1 MEPNLSIARPRR
13 RGKDP
18 TSFTNTC
25 GSNTPPAVVI
35 VTIGG
40 ARVSRMV
47 PHPQYP
53 GMFKDVPA
61 TNWQDLAPAAT
72 EEVRSCRHGGRKRL
86 ALAFPCPAA
95 LAALAVW
102 SEEGG
107 AQ

>member
-1 MEPNLSIARPRR
+1 MTTA
-13 RGKDP
+13 
-18 TSFTNTC
+18 
-25 GSNTPPAVVI
+25 AVVI

-61 TNWQDLAPAAT
+61 ANWQDLAPAAA
-72 EEVRSCRHGGRKRL
+72 EEVHACQQGRRKRL

-95 LAALAVW
+95 LAARAVW
-102 SEEGG
+102 PAEGG